1 MNHEDHDD
9 YPEAYRGGLPVEP
22 VPSLGWCG
30 RFVARAILI
39 PLAVLVV
46 VAFIFALSGCSQ
58 VSDSIDE
65 FRETTELSVVGG
77 WRDSTLWAGIRFGKV
92 GRAREIE
99 VIEGE
104 KPFVAAPAK

>member
-1 MNHEDHDD
+1 MNYDDDD
-9 YPEAYRGGLPVEP
+9 YPEVSSKQLHGDP

-30 RFVARAILI
+30 RFVARAILL

-46 VAFIFALSGCSQ
+46 VAFLFALSGCSQ

-92 GRAREIE
+92 DRPREIE

-104 KPFVAAPAK
+104 KPFVVTPAK